1 MKHGDITRLDD
12 FASHA
17 GRQTVGLFA
26 DEVIDPGNAQ
36 RCIVAATQRI
46 QRPDYLLDATHIAH
60 PCIECRAQAVER
72 LAELSRQ
79 DARKLL
85 TQMSDDP
92 RPFEQGALC
101 FTLDVLKLDAKL
113 LGHREVRQD
122 FLQFPDAAFDPDPER
137 FRPQIVVEN
146 TDGNQVVQPRFP
158 MRGALAHRFDVLE
171 SSGSMVIAVEK
182 TLGDSRCHSGN
193 DFARDR

>member
-1 MKHGDITRLDD
+1 MKHGDIARLDD

-17 GRQTVGLFA
+17 GRQTVGLAA

-36 RCIVAATQRI
+36 RCIVKAAQRI
-46 QRPDYLLDATHIAH
+46 QRPDYFLDATHIAH
-60 PCIECRAQAVER
+60 PCVECRAQAVER
-72 LAELSRQ
+72 LAELRRQ
-79 DARKLL
+79 DAGKLL
-85 TQMSDDP
+85 TKVNDDA
-92 RPFEQGALC
+92 RPFKQGALC
-101 FTLDVLKLDAKL
+101 FTLDVLKLAAKL
-113 LGHREVRQD
+113 LGHREVRQN

-146 TDGNQVVQPRFP
+146 TDGNQIVQPRFP
-158 MRGALAHRFDVLE
+158 MRAAPADRFDVLE

-193 DFARDR
+193 DFARNR